1 MRAAVQKLMFGLIV
15 AMLPILIGAS
25 SVKAEA
31 TAKSLQMLINEAQ
44 AGDILLLSSGTY
56 EGPIMIDKPLQ
67 LAAESG
73 AEVTIK
79 NTSEKS
85 AIQIKANN
93 VSITGINILDEK
105 IKRDPTIL
113 VQANGVLLDGLQIHT
128 GSFGIKMRKANNG
141 EVRNTRIDWV
151 GVAQNRPLKLSDKG
165 NGIDLYESNGNNFDG
180 NTISSMHDGIYMEN
194 SDDNLIENN
203 HFELLRYGVHCMYTK
218 GTVIRKNYGNLNIT
232 GAMIMAVRDVEVSGN
247 RFNKQSESV
256 NSQGILLFDA
266 HDTSIIGNHVEGN
279 RVGLYVE
286 QSTQN
291 KIEDNAV
298 IGNFI
303 GIQLLDAKDNVITKN
318 QFVGNVA
325 SAEAKNSIGNALD
338 GNYWDSFQGID
349 TDGDGRS
356 EIAYALNPFFQS
368 LVKAKPGFQLF
379 FQSPGMIFLEDLYQ
393 SDRQLWSTD
402 FSPLMQPNGKLNAI
416 LPTQTLLH
424 SALVGSGLLILAF
437 FIMYM
442 GVRKR

>member
-1 MRAAVQKLMFGLIV
+1 MRAAIQKLMFGLIV
-15 AMLPILIGAS
+15 AMLPILIGVS
-25 SVKAEA
+25 SVKAEE

-44 AGDILLLSSGTY
+44 AGDTLLLSSGTY
-56 EGPIMIDKPLQ
+56 EGPIIIDKPLQ

-73 AEVTIK
+73 ADVTIK

-93 VSITGINILDEK
+93 VSITGINILDET

-113 VQANGVLLDGLQIHT
+113 VQANGVLLDGLQIQT

-141 EVRNTRIDWV
+141 EVRNTKIDWV
-151 GVAQNRPLKLSDKG
+151 GVVQNRPLKLSDKG
-165 NGIDLYESNGNNFDG
+165 NGIDLYESNGNSFNG

-218 GTVIRKNYGNLNIT
+218 GTIIRNNYGNLNIT

-247 RFNKQSESV
+247 QFNKQSESV

-303 GIQLLDAKDNVITKN
+303 GIQLLDAENNVITKN

-368 LVKAKPGFQLF
+368 LVKAKPAFQLF

-393 SDRQLWSTD
+393 SDKQLWTTD
-402 FSPLMQPNGKLNAI
+402 VSPLMQPNGKLNFI

-424 SALVGSGLLILAF
+424 SALIGAGLLILAL
-437 FIMYM
+437 FIIYM

>member
-31 TAKSLQMLINEAQ
+31 TAKSLQMLINQAQ

-93 VSITGINILDEK
+93 VSITGINILDDK
-105 IKRDPTIL
+105 IKKDPTIL
-113 VQANGVLLDGLQIHT
+113 VQANGVLLDSLQIHT

-151 GVAQNRPLKLSDKG
+151 GIAQNRPLKLSDKG
-165 NGIDLYESNGNNFDG
+165 NGIDLYESNGNNFNG

-194 SDDNLIENN
+194 SDDNVIENN

-218 GTVIRKNYGNLNIT
+218 GTVIRNNYGNLNIT

-368 LVKAKPGFQLF
+368 LIKAKPGFQLF

-402 FSPLMQPNGKLNAI
+402 LSPLMQPNGKLNAI

-424 SALVGSGLLILAF
+424 SALVGAGLLILAF
-437 FIMYM
+437 FIIYM